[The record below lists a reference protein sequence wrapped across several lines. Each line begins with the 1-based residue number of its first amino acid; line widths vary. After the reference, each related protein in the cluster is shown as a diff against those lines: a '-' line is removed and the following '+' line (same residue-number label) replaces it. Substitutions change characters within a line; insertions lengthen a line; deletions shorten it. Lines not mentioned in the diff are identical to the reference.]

1 MDNLYILYDI
11 IAAAFL
17 IIEIVI
23 GMKKGF
29 LKTVLSA
36 AVWLAAFIGAAV
48 VSETFSEELYLEY
61 ARPKIV
67 SVIESELT
75 DVRDD
80 LKDRLSEAV
89 GTDLSRTDERFF
101 SEKLEEYLTD
111 PDFSDKIK
119 SIADPAFLKFLDGLK
134 RSLPAVLSENVTF
147 EHFSGSLLQI
157 TGEDSVR
164 QAAEDIEEKAV
175 RRFAVRLIS
184 GILWSV
190 SYAVIG
196 FAGKIILYAVL
207 SLRSIDT
214 VRSADRTLGGL
225 LGLGMGLMFLAA
237 AVVLL
242 RVIAGLTDN
251 TGFLSGEC
259 INDNTLFFK
268 YLYNLTNL
276 FS

>member
-17 IIEIVI
+17 IIQIVI
-23 GMKKGF
+23 GMKNGF

-48 VSETFSEELYLEY
+48 VSETFSEPLYLEY

-67 SVIESELT
+67 SVIENELT
-75 DVRDD
+75 DVRGD
-80 LKDRLSEAV
+80 LKERLSEV
-89 GTDLSRTDERFF
+89 LDTDISQIDERFF

-119 SIADPAFLKFLDGLK
+119 SITDSAFLNFLDGLK
-134 RSLPAVLSENVTF
+134 RSLPAVVSENVTS
-147 EHFSGSLLQI
+147 EHFSDSLLQI
-157 TGEDSVR
+157 TEEDSVR
-164 QAAEDIEEKAV
+164 QAAENIEEKAV
-175 RRFAVRLIS
+175 RRFAVRLIN

-214 VRSADRTLGGL
+214 VRSADRLLGGL
-225 LGLGMGLMFLAA
+225 LGLGIGFLFLTA
-237 AVVLL
+237 AVVLIK
-242 RVIAGLTDN
+242 VIAGLTDI
-251 TGFLSGEC
+251 GFISGEC

-268 YLYNLTNL
+268 YLYNIIN
-276 FS
+276 FGG